1 MNETQIIGAIN
12 DARKGICQYLDIM
25 ELFHKVDVSGNRD
38 FQRKFN
44 AFYRIRQRSVEWYG
58 EYFSSMQR
66 WKGSK
71 PTFNDVLDHLNK
83 SLGRYEPSF
92 SSKLLATLD
101 PNYPIWDKFI
111 LKNTQTKAPFYT
123 SKHKMEQAK
132 AAYEHI
138 LIWYKQ
144 FLGSTDGKL
153 VVSVFDRNVS
163 EYTKITDVKKVDFVL
178 WQMRP

>member
-1 MNETQIIGAIN
+1 
-12 DARKGICQYLDIM
+12 
-25 ELFHKVDVSGNRD
+25 
-38 FQRKFN
+38 
-44 AFYRIRQRSVEWYG
+44 
-58 EYFSSMQR
+58 
-66 WKGSK
+66 
-71 PTFNDVLDHLNK
+71 
-83 SLGRYEPSF
+83 
-92 SSKLLATLD
+92 
-101 PNYPIWDKFI
+101 
-111 LKNTQTKAPFYT
+111 
-123 SKHKMEQAK
+123 MEQAK